1 MIEVAHLH
9 KKYGATVAV
18 DDVSFTVHAGEI
30 FGILGRN
37 GAGKTTTVEC
47 ITGLRTADRG
57 EISVLGLD
65 PRRDRQELHER
76 VGVQLQESA
85 VPELMRVGEAVEL
98 YASFYREPADGRELI
113 ATLGLQDAQHTYFK
127 HLSGGQKQR
136 LSVVL
141 ALIGQPE
148 IAVLDELTTGLDPEA
163 RRDTWRL
170 IEGVRARG
178 VTIVL
183 VTHFM
188 EEAERLCDRVA
199 LIDHGRVV
207 ALDRPGALAIAAS
220 TSKRVRFT
228 PTEPFFDELLSAL
241 PEVSSVE
248 HHGPE
253 VVVAGSGDLVT
264 AVVLAL
270 HRAGIRADDVQ
281 TETANLED
289 AFLALTDETTHAD
302 TNGADAMST
311 SAITLT
317 PRQRRAFGLL
327 VASEIK
333 IAIRR
338 PVGLVVAV
346 GIPFALLV
354 IFGSI
359 PATTRPDAK
368 LGGISFFNLYVPTLL
383 VFVLIA
389 VGLMT
394 LPQQLSAYRR
404 QGVLRRMS
412 TTPVHPS
419 WVLAAQT
426 TVSMILAVIGLTILL
441 GAGRRRLRP
450 GASARRRR
458 VPRVVRRAR
467 PHRCG
472 DARAR
477 PARRRRGGQPADRP
491 GADRGRV
498 LPAGV
503 LLRSVRPAPGDPL
516 AGDPGHREGVADRR
530 RLQRAPRRVRRTQ
543 PRRRAVARARG
554 LGGRLVGHRHSPV
567 PLGMSV
573 LMEAPGASPR
583 TVHPRLRPRRSGGVS
598 AQGRLDES
606 ERLVLEPPLLPI

>member
-1 MIEVAHLH
+1 MSTTQLIQTDPGASVSVSSDRSARAVIEVAHLH
-9 KKYGATVAV
+9 KEYGAAVAV

-57 EISVLGLD
+57 DISVLGLD

-76 VGVQLQESA
+76 VGVQLQDSA

-113 ATLGLQDAQHTYFK
+113 ATLGLRDARDTYFK

-228 PTEPFFDELLSAL
+228 PTEPFSEELLSAL

-253 VVVAGSGDLVT
+253 VVVAGSGNLVT

-289 AFLALTDETTHAD
+289 AFLALTDETTHVD
-302 TNGADAMST
+302 TNGA
-311 SAITLT
+311 
-317 PRQRRAFGLL
+317 
-327 VASEIK
+327 
-333 IAIRR
+333 
-338 PVGLVVAV
+338 
-346 GIPFALLV
+346 
-354 IFGSI
+354 
-359 PATTRPDAK
+359 TR
-368 LGGISFFNLYVPTLL
+368 
-383 VFVLIA
+383 
-389 VGLMT
+389 
-394 LPQQLSAYRR
+394 
-404 QGVLRRMS
+404 
-412 TTPVHPS
+412 
-419 WVLAAQT
+419 
-426 TVSMILAVIGLTILL
+426 
-441 GAGRRRLRP
+441 
-450 GASARRRR
+450 
-458 VPRVVRRAR
+458 
-467 PHRCG
+467 
-472 DARAR
+472 
-477 PARRRRGGQPADRP
+477 
-491 GADRGRV
+491 
-498 LPAGV
+498 
-503 LLRSVRPAPGDPL
+503 
-516 AGDPGHREGVADRR
+516 
-530 RLQRAPRRVRRTQ
+530 
-543 PRRRAVARARG
+543 
-554 LGGRLVGHRHSPV
+554 
-567 PLGMSV
+567 
-573 LMEAPGASPR
+573 
-583 TVHPRLRPRRSGGVS
+583 
-598 AQGRLDES
+598 
-606 ERLVLEPPLLPI
+606 